1 MAGVFKAF
9 RHCYSI
15 LLILTTLY
23 SKMIRSKDI
32 AVIGSGAAGMASAL
46 FLHEQGH
53 NVTLF
58 EKVEKPGP
66 VGAGVLLQPAGMFA
80 LDQLGVLD
88 KFIETGEIIHRLYGE
103 NQNGKKVLNLVYDD
117 FQKGSFGLGIHRGN
131 IFNILHEEVKQK
143 NISYKTGCPVNN
155 LKRLSGKK
163 VELFQ
168 DSESLGVFDAM
179 ILSSGKNSDL
189 RSHFKVNK
197 KVHDYKWGA
206 LWTIVEDD
214 QEIAEN
220 ELRQV
225 YKTTKNIAGMLPIGK
240 HPETGKKSVSLFWSL
255 RKSRVETWGGTE
267 LEHWKEEV
275 CSLYPDLRGLV
286 DKIKTREQV
295 LFASY
300 SHITMK
306 KWHDEN
312 LLCIGDAAHAMSP
325 QLGQG
330 VSLGVYDAWS
340 LTQCFNECE
349 TIEEAFHEYSR
360 RRKSHIRWMQFVSKL
375 VTPMFQSSGS
385 NWAPY
390 RDATFNIIHNFGF
403 TYRIMLGTLS
413 GVQRGVLRKAETHLT
428 DFLKS
433 MPVNHKH

>member
-1 MAGVFKAF
+1 VAKVFNAF
-9 RHCYSI
+9 RHFYSI
-15 LLILTTLY
+15 FSIPKTLY
-23 SKMIRSKDI
+23 SEMVRSKDI
-32 AVIGSGAAGMASAL
+32 AIIGSGAAGLASAL

-88 KFIETGEIIHRLYGE
+88 QFIETGEIINRLYGE

-117 FQKGSFGLGIHRGN
+117 FQKGSYGLGIHRGA
-131 IFNILHEEVKQK
+131 IFNILYNKVQEKGIRFK
-143 NISYKTGCPVNN
+143 SGCPIDD
-155 LKRLSGKK
+155 LKRLPDKK
-163 VELFQ
+163 VELFMGK
-168 DSESLGVFDAM
+168 ESVGAYDAM
-179 ILSSGKNSDL
+179 ILSSGRRAGL
-189 RSHFKVNK
+189 RTKFNVRQ

-206 LWTIVEDD
+206 LWTIVED
-214 QEIAEN
+214 EKKSFRH

-240 HPETGKKSVSLFWSL
+240 HPETEKSAVSLFWSL
-255 RKSRVETWGGTE
+255 RKSKVESWGNLE
-267 LEHWKEEV
+267 LDLWKEEV
-275 CSLYPDLRGLV
+275 ENLYPDLSPLLN
-286 DKIKTREQV
+286 KIKSREQV

-340 LTQCFNECE
+340 LTQCLNECDS
-349 TIEEAFHEYSR
+349 IEEAFHLYSR
-360 RRKSHIRWMQFVSKL
+360 KRKSHIRWMQFVSKL

-385 NWAPY
+385 DWAPY

-403 TYRIMLGTLS
+403 TYRLMLGTLS
-413 GVQRGVLRKAETHLT
+413 GVQRGVIRKAETHLT

-433 MPVNHKH
+433 MPRTHKH

>member
-1 MAGVFKAF
+1 MV
-9 RHCYSI
+9 
-15 LLILTTLY
+15 
-23 SKMIRSKDI
+23 RSKDI
-32 AVIGSGAAGMASAL
+32 AVIGSGAAGMAAAL

-53 NVTLF
+53 KITLF

-88 KFIETGEIIHRLYGE
+88 KFLDSGEIINRLYGE
-103 NQNGKKVLNLVYDD
+103 NQKGMKVLNLVYDD
-117 FQKGSFGLGIHRGN
+117 FQKGSYGLGIHRGN
-131 IFNILHEEVKQK
+131 IFNILLDKVKEK
-143 NISYKTGCPVNN
+143 GINFTTGCPIDN
-155 LKRLSGKK
+155 LKRLSDKK
-163 VELFQ
+163 VELFKG
-168 DSESLGVFDAM
+168 DESVGAFDAM
-179 ILSSGKNSDL
+179 ILSSGRRSGL
-189 RSHFKVNK
+189 RTQFNVRQ

-206 LWTIVEDD
+206 LWTIVED
-214 QEIAEN
+214 EERTFKN

-240 HPETGKKSVSLFWSL
+240 HPVSGKNSVSLFWSL
-255 RKSRVETWGGTE
+255 RKSRVEDWGNTE
-267 LEHWKEEV
+267 LNLWKNEV
-275 CSLYPDLRGLV
+275 TNLYPELSCLL
-286 DKIKTREQV
+286 DKIQSREQV

-340 LTQCFNECE
+340 LTQCFNECDSV
-349 TIEEAFHEYSR
+349 EEAFHEYSR

-385 NWAPY
+385 DWAPY
-390 RDATFNIIHNFGF
+390 RDVTLNLIHNFGF
-403 TYRIMLGTLS
+403 TYRLMLGTLS

-433 MPVNHKH
+433 MPRAHKH

>member
-1 MAGVFKAF
+1 
-9 RHCYSI
+9 
-15 LLILTTLY
+15 
-23 SKMIRSKDI
+23 
-32 AVIGSGAAGMASAL
+32 MASAL

-53 NVTLF
+53 RVTLF
-58 EKVEKPGP
+58 EKVENPGP

-88 KFIETGEIIHRLYGE
+88 QFINTGEVIHRLYGE
-103 NQNGKKVLNLVYDD
+103 NQNGKQVLNLVYDD
-117 FQKGSFGLGIHRGN
+117 FQKGSYGLGIHRGN
-131 IFNILHEEVKQK
+131 IFNILYEKVKEK
-143 NISYKTGCPVNN
+143 GILFKSGCPIDS
-155 LKRLSGKK
+155 LKRLPGKK
-163 VELFQ
+163 VELFKE
-168 DSESLGVFDAM
+168 DESVGVYDAM
-179 ILSSGKNSDL
+179 ILSSGRRAGL
-189 RSHFKVNK
+189 RTQFNVRQ

-206 LWTIVEDD
+206 LWTIVED
-214 QEIAEN
+214 EENLFKN

-225 YKTTKNIAGMLPIGK
+225 YKTTKNIAGMLPIGR
-240 HPETGKKSVSLFWSL
+240 HPESGRNSVSLFWSL
-255 RKSRVETWGGTE
+255 RKSKVETWGKTE
-267 LEHWKEEV
+267 LKQWKSEV
-275 CSLYPDLRGLV
+275 KNLYPELCPLLNR
-286 DKIKTREQV
+286 IKSRKQV

-340 LTQCFNECE
+340 LAQCFNEYE
-349 TIEEAFHEYSR
+349 SVEEAFHEYSR

-385 NWAPY
+385 DWAPY
-390 RDATFNIIHNFGF
+390 RDATFNLIHNFGF

-413 GVQRGVLRKAETHLT
+413 GVQRGVIRKAETHLT

-433 MPVNHKH
+433 MPRTHKH

>member
-1 MAGVFKAF
+1 
-9 RHCYSI
+9 
-15 LLILTTLY
+15 
-23 SKMIRSKDI
+23 MIPSKDI

-46 FLHEQGH
+46 FLHELGH

-66 VGAGVLLQPAGMFA
+66 VGAGVLIQPAGMFA

-88 KFIETGEIIHRLYGE
+88 KFIESGETINRLYGE
-103 NQNGKKVLNLVYDD
+103 NEKGMKVLDLVYDD
-117 FQKGSFGLGIHRGN
+117 FQKGSYGLGIHRGN
-131 IFNILHEEVKQK
+131 IFNILLEKVKQN
-143 NISYKTGCPVNN
+143 NISYRTGCPVNN
-155 LKRLSGKK
+155 LKKLPGKK
-163 VELFQ
+163 VELLQ
-168 DSESLGVFDAM
+168 DSESLGVYDAM

-214 QEIAEN
+214 KKLSGN

-240 HPETGKKSVSLFWSL
+240 HPQTGKNSVSLFWSL
-255 RKSRVETWGGTE
+255 RKSRVSSWGNTE
-267 LEHWKEEV
+267 LDLWKNEV
-275 CSLYPDLRGLV
+275 TSLYPDLSRLIN
-286 DKIKTREQV
+286 KIESRDQI

-340 LTQCFNECE
+340 LTQCFKESD
-349 TIEEAFHEYSR
+349 TIEEAFHEYSK

-375 VTPMFQSSGS
+375 ITPMFQSAGS
-385 NWAPY
+385 SWAPY
-390 RDATFNIIHNFGF
+390 RDVTFNLIHNFGF

-413 GVQRGVLRKAETHLT
+413 GVQRGVLKKAETHLT

-433 MPVNHKH
+433 MPRTHKH

>member
-1 MAGVFKAF
+1 MV
-9 RHCYSI
+9 
-15 LLILTTLY
+15 
-23 SKMIRSKDI
+23 RSKDI
-32 AVIGSGAAGMASAL
+32 AIIGSGAAGMASAL
-46 FLHEQGH
+46 FLHDQGH

-58 EKVEKPGP
+58 EKVENPGP
-66 VGAGVLLQPAGMFA
+66 VGAGVLIQPAGMFA

-88 KFIETGEIIHRLYGE
+88 KFIDSGEVINRLYGE
-103 NQNGKKVLNLVYDD
+103 NEKGKKVLNLVYDD
-117 FQKGSFGLGIHRGN
+117 FQKGSYGLGIHRGN
-131 IFNILHEEVKQK
+131 IFNILLEKVKEK
-143 NISYKTGCPVNN
+143 GIAFKSGYPIDS
-155 LKRLSGKK
+155 LKRLPGKK
-163 VELFQ
+163 VELFKGN
-168 DSESLGVFDAM
+168 ESVGIYDAM
-179 ILSSGKNSDL
+179 ILSSGRKAGL
-189 RSHFKVNK
+189 RTQFNVRQ

-206 LWTIVEDD
+206 LWTIVED
-214 QEIAEN
+214 EERVFKN

-240 HPETGKKSVSLFWSL
+240 HPESGNNSVSLFWSL
-255 RKSRVETWGGTE
+255 RKSKVETWGGQQ
-267 LEHWKEEV
+267 LDHWKSEV
-275 CSLYPDLRGLV
+275 LNLYPELSPLL
-286 DKIKTREQV
+286 DKIKTREQI

-349 TIEEAFHEYSR
+349 SIEEAFHEYSR

-385 NWAPY
+385 DWAPY

-413 GVQRGVLRKAETHLT
+413 GVQRGVIRKAETHLT
-428 DFLKS
+428 DFLKR
-433 MPVNHKH
+433 MPRTHKH